1 MKIMHNYL
9 KKLFISGLIISFL
22 GCDDTITV
30 QDIDNREIPDSNVS
44 YSKDIAPIFELKC
57 VSCHGSGTLEGGID
71 LSTWSGIVDPRIVIP
86 GEADTSPLVWSIE
99 WRPGSLRMPPEDSPF
114 LPLTTKQ
121 IQGVKTWIDEG
132 AENN

>member
-9 KKLFISGLIISFL
+9 KTLFISGLISSFL

-30 QDIDNREIPDSNVS
+30 QDLDNREIPDSNVS

-57 VSCHGSGTLEGGID
+57 VSCHGNGRLDAGLD
-71 LSTWSGIVDPRIVIP
+71 LTVWSGFVDGRIVVP
-86 GEADTSPLVWSIE
+86 SVSNNSVLVWTIE
-99 WRPGSLRMPPEDSPF
+99 GRQGFPPMPPAGSPF
-114 LPLTTKQ
+114 LPLTSKQ

>member
-30 QDIDNREIPDSNVS
+30 QDLDNREIPDSNVS

>member
-1 MKIMHNYL
+1 MKIMKNYL
-9 KKLFISGLIISFL
+9 KILFINGIIISFL

-30 QDIDNREIPDSNVS
+30 QDLDRREIPDSNVS
-44 YSKDIAPIFELKC
+44 YSMDIAPVFELKC
-57 VSCHGSGTLEGGID
+57 VSCHGNGIFEGGID
-71 LSTWSGIVDPRIVIP
+71 LSIWSGIVDPRIVIP

-99 WRPGSLRMPPEDSPF
+99 WRPGSLRMPPEASPF
-114 LPLTTKQ
+114 LPLTSKQ